1 MEKLRPQVAKIFS
14 KFFSEF
20 SFQIYLLS
28 STSHLLNSNLKKTF
42 FSALPSP
49 PIPESLL
56 EISNDLQNLS
66 SSGAEIYDEAENFI
80 FEPILTNEPNG
91 AKNYSASFIKKF
103 GSPSVYHPVCC
114 KIKESL

>member
-1 MEKLRPQVAKIFS
+1 MLVTKAE
-14 KFFSEF
+14 
-20 SFQIYLLS
+20 
-28 STSHLLNSNLKKTF
+28 
-42 FSALPSP
+42 

-80 FEPILTNEPNG
+80 FEPILTNKLNG
-91 AKNYSASFIKKF
+91 AKNYSVSFIKKF
-103 GSPSVYHPVCC
+103 GSPSDYHPVCC

>member
-1 MEKLRPQVAKIFS
+1 MRIQIRNWFTWDNSEKMLVTKA
-14 KFFSEF
+14 E
-20 SFQIYLLS
+20 
-28 STSHLLNSNLKKTF
+28 
-42 FSALPSP
+42 

-91 AKNYSASFIKKF
+91 SKNYSVSFIKKF

>member
-1 MEKLRPQVAKIFS
+1 MRIQIRNWFTWDNWEKMLVTKA
-14 KFFSEF
+14 E
-20 SFQIYLLS
+20 
-28 STSHLLNSNLKKTF
+28 
-42 FSALPSP
+42 

-91 AKNYSASFIKKF
+91 VKNYSASFIKKF